1 MPADP
6 DNSEVDGEVKLIF
19 DEGKTV
25 PGAFL
30 HAQSMLRSCK

>member
-1 MPADP
+1 MPADLG
-6 DNSEVDGEVKLIF
+6 NSEVDGKVKLIF
-19 DEGKTV
+19 DGKTV